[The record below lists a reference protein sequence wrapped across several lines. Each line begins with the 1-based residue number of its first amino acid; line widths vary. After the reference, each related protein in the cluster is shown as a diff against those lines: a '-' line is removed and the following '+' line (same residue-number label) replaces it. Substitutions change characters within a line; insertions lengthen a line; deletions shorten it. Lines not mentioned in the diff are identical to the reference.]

1 MGTVERANNTW
12 LKSESD
18 NRYIQSSTIELGPTT
33 ALSELAGKTG
43 FYSRASKPLPP
54 DSPLPNALKILTMGD
69 AAWPT
74 QMVYSSYENR
84 AFIRTRTEA
93 NGRFREWSEFL
104 TDNQLTQTTGGS
116 TIHVMSQQ
124 AVTTVTNALG
134 DAVRGRL
141 PIAKFNELPV
151 SFENV
156 LTGQHGTNSS
166 VTLRKSIS
174 NRFIFL
180 QHGGHPG
187 YTPLAYGVAGARLEF
202 KFGEHGYTAFDVS
215 ADGRT
220 LSNWRFT
227 SGYSVIGVFI
237 VNGDA

>member
-1 MGTVERANNTW
+1 RANNTW

-116 TIHVMSQQ
+116 TTHVMSQQ
-124 AVTTVTNALG
+124 AVTTVTNALS
-134 DAVRGRL
+134 DAVRERL
-141 PIAKFNELPV
+141 PIAKFNDLPV

-156 LTGQHGTNSS
+156 LTGQHGMDSP

-174 NRFIFL
+174 NRLIFL

-187 YTPLAYGVAGARLEF
+187 YTPLACGIAGVRLEF
-202 KFGEHGYTAFDVS
+202 KFGTHGYTAFDVS
-215 ADGRT
+215 ADGRI

-227 SGYSVIGVFI
+227 SGYSVIGIFI